1 VSVLSQIVPGDTTV
15 PSSRAARWTGRTM
28 SGLAILFLVFD
39 GLIKLDPNA
48 PVEEAFAQLGVPL
61 ASAARIGLL
70 ELLCVLAY
78 ALPWTSTLGAV
89 LLTGFLGGAIAIH
102 VRVGDPLWSHVL
114 FPAYVGVLVWAGL
127 ILREDRLR
135 ALLRPRMAAQRVT
148 RQHAAAARGAAR

>member
-1 VSVLSQIVPGDTTV
+1 MSAGSRLVPGDAPATT
-15 PSSRAARWTGRTM
+15 SRAARWTGRTL
-28 SGLAILFLVFD
+28 SGLAVLFLVYD

-61 ASAARIGLL
+61 SSAARIGLL

-89 LLTGFLGGAIAIH
+89 LLTGFLGGATAIH

-127 ILREDRLR
+127 ILRDDRLR
-135 ALLRPRMAAQRVT
+135 ALLRPRTAAQRVP
-148 RQHAAAARGAAR
+148 RESAAAGDAAR

>member
-28 SGLAILFLVFD
+28 SG
-39 GLIKLDPNA
+39 
-48 PVEEAFAQLGVPL
+48 
-61 ASAARIGLL
+61 SAARIGLL